1 MGTHGHRRAALLILA
16 AYLVLLAFVL
26 LNPSADVPSSS
37 VAWLSQVGTRA
48 GLPAPLVEPSRIEFI
63 CNVLI
68 LMPLSLLGSVLLPR
82 LDWRDWTA
90 YGFVLSGTVELLQ
103 AVLLPDRSATF
114 SDVVANTSGILMGAV
129 AYRLAVSAYDRFRY
143 GRARR

>member
-90 YGFVLSGTVELLQ
+90 YGFVLSGTVEMLQ

>member
-48 GLPAPLVEPSRIEFI
+48 GLPAPLVEPSRVEFI

-68 LMPLSLLGSVLLPR
+68 LMPLSLLGSVLLPS

>member
-16 AYLVLLAFVL
+16 AYLVFLAFVL

-48 GLPAPLVEPSRIEFI
+48 GLPAPLVEPSRVEFI

-90 YGFVLSGTVELLQ
+90 YGFVLSGTVEMLQ

>member
-48 GLPAPLVEPSRIEFI
+48 GLPAPLVEPSRVEFV

>member
-48 GLPAPLVEPSRIEFI
+48 GLPAPLVEPSRVEFI

>member
-16 AYLVLLAFVL
+16 AYLVFLAFVL
-26 LNPSADVPSSS
+26 LNPSAGVPSSS
-37 VAWLSQVGTRA
+37 VAWLSEVGTRA
-48 GLPAPLVEPSRIEFI
+48 GLPAPLVEPSRVEFI

>member
-16 AYLVLLAFVL
+16 AYLVFLAFVL

-37 VAWLSQVGTRA
+37 VAWLSEVGTRA
-48 GLPAPLVEPSRIEFI
+48 GLPAPLVEPSRVEFI

-90 YGFVLSGTVELLQ
+90 YGFVLSGTVEMLQ

>member
-1 MGTHGHRRAALLILA
+1 
-16 AYLVLLAFVL
+16 VLLAFVL

-48 GLPAPLVEPSRIEFI
+48 GLPAPLVEPSRVEFI

-68 LMPLSLLGSVLLPR
+68 LIPLSLLGSVLLPR

-114 SDVVANTSGILMGAV
+114 ADVVANTSGILIGAV
-129 AYRLAVSAYDRFRY
+129 AYQLAISAYDRFRY

>member
-16 AYLVLLAFVL
+16 AYLVFLAFVL

-48 GLPAPLVEPSRIEFI
+48 GLPAPLVEPSRVEFI

-68 LMPLSLLGSVLLPR
+68 LIPLSLLGSVLLPR

>member
-48 GLPAPLVEPSRIEFI
+48 GLPAPLVEPSRVEFV

-68 LMPLSLLGSVLLPR
+68 LMPLSLLGSVLLLR

-90 YGFVLSGTVELLQ
+90 YGFVLSGTVEMLQ

>member
-16 AYLVLLAFVL
+16 AYLVFLAFVL

-37 VAWLSQVGTRA
+37 VAWLSQAGTRA
-48 GLPAPLVEPSRIEFI
+48 GLPAPLVEPSRVEFI

-90 YGFVLSGTVELLQ
+90 YGFVLSGTVEMLQ

>member
-48 GLPAPLVEPSRIEFI
+48 GLPAPLVEPSRVEFI

-90 YGFVLSGTVELLQ
+90 YGFVLSGTVEMLQ

>member
-16 AYLVLLAFVL
+16 AYLVFLAFVL

-48 GLPAPLVEPSRIEFI
+48 GLPAPLVEPSRVEFI

-68 LMPLSLLGSVLLPR
+68 LMPLSLLGSVLLLR

-90 YGFVLSGTVELLQ
+90 YGFVLSGTVEMLQ

>member
-48 GLPAPLVEPSRIEFI
+48 GLPAPLVDPSRVEFI

-90 YGFVLSGTVELLQ
+90 YGFVLSGTVEMLQ

>member
-48 GLPAPLVEPSRIEFI
+48 GLPAPLVEPSRVEFI

-68 LMPLSLLGSVLLPR
+68 LMPLSLLGSVLLLR

-90 YGFVLSGTVELLQ
+90 YGFVLSGTVEMLQ

>member
-1 MGTHGHRRAALLILA
+1 MGNHGHRRAALLILA
-16 AYLVLLAFVL
+16 AYLVFLAFVL

-48 GLPAPLVEPSRIEFI
+48 GLPAPLVEPSRVEFI